1 MQSPRVAPGMPR
13 WSQSLTLSYSEE
25 PGRGPATPGKC
36 GLFELL
42 KLNAGDGLNK
52 ARRDQRSRR
61 ARSFAMWWFWIGL
74 ITRSAARPGRQSHAW
89 CCKPRR
95 RGQCSKTPESSQAVQ
110 FPVPF
115 SLSLSLWSTPRRLY
129 GPQPTCGAN
138 RKELT
143 QIDGNPV
150 NSGPG
155 RGSDALPQRFDAG
168 QGDAAAG
175 GLNRERAAGR
185 PRPTARRP
193 MRRHGSTARPRRH

>member
-1 MQSPRVAPGMPR
+1 MQSPRVALR
-13 WSQSLTLSYSEE
+13 SAAVLQSLTLSYSEE
-25 PGRGPATPGKC
+25 PGRDRATPGKC
-36 GLFELL
+36 GLFEFL

-74 ITRSAARPGRQSHAW
+74 ITRSAARPGRRSHAW
-89 CCKPRR
+89 CCRPRR
-95 RGQCSKTPESSQAVQ
+95 REQCSKTPESSQAVQ

-115 SLSLSLWSTPRRLY
+115 SLSLWSTPRRLY
-129 GPQPTCGAN
+129 GPQPTCGSN
-138 RKELT
+138 REELT

-150 NSGPG
+150 NSGPR
-155 RGSDALPQRFDAG
+155 RGSEALPQRFDAG

-185 PRPTARRP
+185 PRPAC
-193 MRRHGSTARPRRH
+193 RPRRQHGSRATPRRR